1 MIDRFLEYLRYE
13 RNYSVHTVFAYR
25 KDLEQFFEWLEGQD
39 SGLKFDN
46 VKAEHVRGWVIWL
59 MNETKDLPSS
69 VHRKVSALSSFYR
82 FLYVKNI
89 IPENYINPTSGVVLP
104 KKPKSLP
111 KFFLE
116 KEMDDCMKMWSEST
130 EYDDV
135 RNMLIIEVIYQT
147 GLRRSE
153 VAGLKDI
160 DVDVERRY
168 MKVLGKGN
176 KERIVPFGDD
186 LAEKISC
193 YREMRDEKIP
203 LREDTFFVNGKGKS
217 ISGTYIYNVVKKMMG
232 MVSKQSKISPHVI
245 RHTFATA
252 MLNRGADINVIKE
265 LLGHESLATTQVY
278 THVTFEQLQKE
289 YKKSHPRGGE

>member
-1 MIDRFLEYLRYE
+1 MIEKFLEYLRYE

-25 KDLEQFFEWLEGQD
+25 KDLEQFFGWVGDVAYNQ
-39 SGLKFDN
+39 

-59 MNETKDLPSS
+59 MNEQHDMPSS

-82 FLYVKNI
+82 YLYGI
-89 IPENYINPTSGVVLP
+89 EYLPEQYVNPTMGVVLP

-116 KEMDDCMKMWSEST
+116 KEMDECLSLWGES
-130 EYDDV
+130 DDYEDV
-135 RNMLIIEVIYQT
+135 MHLMIIEVIYQT

-153 VAGLKDI
+153 AASLRDV
-160 DVDVERRY
+160 DVDVEQRRL
-168 MKVLGKGN
+168 KVIGKGD

-186 LAEKISC
+186 LAEKIIR
-193 YREMRDEKIP
+193 YREKRDEEVVK
-203 LREDTFFVNGKGKS
+203 REDRFFVNKKGKS
-217 ISGTYIYNVVKKMMG
+217 VSGFYIYNVVKKMMG

-252 MLNRGADINVIKE
+252 MLNRGADLNVIKE
-265 LLGHESLATTQVY
+265 LLGHESLATTQMY